1 MPQNLFALVLV
12 DEAPEV
18 RRIRLNA
25 DLQNKITELFGQQQ
39 QAFFNGIEDEVLF
52 NGDWKPD
59 DNELLVL
66 EGLDEIELMSTA
78 ITSNTTSYN
87 ALDLSRFEDEPIKAL
102 FTGYA
107 SGGNVTVQVQRFTSS
122 QMLVR
127 SQIPVLRLQTGNTF
141 TEITEPMFTLA
152 RSLVAVIQNGQLKFK
167 SFSNLRTVFDLSDAY
182 KEATDS
188 DLDSFA
194 RHSLLACDDIE
205 FFKSNADSSVRKMVH
220 AISQDDVLNQHGLQK
235 ITDVAAGF
243 SQVNI
248 TVFNGQIQ
256 LPRDKKELKTLLQF
270 LLENIF
276 EGPLS
281 GEQFRTNSKRPANQ

>member
-12 DEAPEV
+12 DGAPEV
-18 RRIRLNA
+18 RRVRLNA
-25 DLQNKITELFGQQQ
+25 DLQNKITELFGEQQQ
-39 QAFFNGIEDEVLF
+39 SFFDGIDDEVTF

-59 DNELLVL
+59 DNEVLVL
-66 EGLDEIELMSTA
+66 EGLNEIELMSAA
-78 ITSNTTSYN
+78 ITSNTTSYH
-87 ALDLSRFEDEPIKAL
+87 ALDLSRFDDEPIKAL
-102 FTGYA
+102 FSGYA
-107 SGGNVTVQVQRFTSS
+107 SGGNVTVQVQRFTSA

-127 SQIPVLRLQTGNTF
+127 NQIPVLGLQTGNTF

-167 SFSNLRTVFDLSDAY
+167 SFSNLRAVFDLSDAY
-182 KEATDS
+182 REATDS

-194 RHSLLACDDIE
+194 GHALLACDDLDN
-205 FFKSNADSSVRKMVH
+205 FKSNADSSVRKMVH

-235 ITDVAAGF
+235 ITDVAEGF

-248 TVFNGQIQ
+248 TVANGQIQ
-256 LPRDKKELKTLLQF
+256 LPTDKKELKTLLQF

>member
-18 RRIRLNA
+18 RRVRLNA
-25 DLQNKITELFGQQQ
+25 DLQNKITELFAQQQ
-39 QAFFNGIEDEVLF
+39 QDFFNGIEDEVLF

-59 DNELLVL
+59 DNEVLVL
-66 EGLDEIELMSTA
+66 EGLNEIELMNTA
-78 ITSNTTSYN
+78 ITSNTTSYH

-122 QMLVR
+122 QMQVR
-127 SQIPVLRLQTGNTF
+127 SQIPVLGLQTGNTF
-141 TEITEPMFTLA
+141 TEIKEPMFTLA

-194 RHSLLACDDIE
+194 RHTLLACDDIE
-205 FFKSNADSSVRKMVH
+205 NFKSNADSSVRKMVH

-235 ITDVAAGF
+235 INDVAAGF
-243 SQVNI
+243 SQVKV
-248 TVFNGQIQ
+248 TVSNGKIQ

-281 GEQFRTNSKRPANQ
+281 GEQFRTNSKRPAN

>member
-18 RRIRLNA
+18 RRVRLNA

-78 ITSNTTSYN
+78 ITSNATSYN

-107 SGGNVTVQVQRFTSS
+107 SGGIVTVQVQRFTSS

-127 SQIPVLRLQTGNTF
+127 SQIPVLGLQTGNTF

-152 RSLVAVIQNGQLKFK
+152 RSLVAVIQNGRLKFK

-205 FFKSNADSSVRKMVH
+205 VFKSNADSSVRKMVH

-243 SQVNI
+243 SQVNV
-248 TVFNGQIQ
+248 TVSNGQIQ